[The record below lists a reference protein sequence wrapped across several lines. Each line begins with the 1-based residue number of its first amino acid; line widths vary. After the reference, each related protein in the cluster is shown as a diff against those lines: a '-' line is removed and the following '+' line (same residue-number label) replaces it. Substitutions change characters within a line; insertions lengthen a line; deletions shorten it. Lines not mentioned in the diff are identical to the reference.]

1 MLVYTVLFFT
11 SVSLYVSIQY
21 SSLPDFL
28 FLPSFFLS
36 LQSHIISQYL
46 PSNYHSLTTDHDSI
60 ISSLLELSSS
70 VQSQSTAPSRM
81 ITSLIYGPK
90 GNLQCVCIYS

>member
-11 SVSLYVSIQY
+11 CVSLYVSIQY
-21 SSLPDFL
+21 SSLPVFP
-28 FLPSFFLS
+28 FLPSFLS

-46 PSNYHSLTTDHDSI
+46 PSNYHLLTTNHDSI